1 MLCYMLKT
9 RPVDKLSATER
20 TSLHNRYTQ
29 EVLAMLLL
37 WKVVL
42 YGSEQK
48 TQQYSAKGISQVTFR
63 MLGG

>member
-1 MLCYMLKT
+1 MLKT
-9 RPVDKLSATER
+9 RPVGKLSATER
-20 TSLHNRYTQ
+20 TSLHNRNTQ

>member
-1 MLCYMLKT
+1 MFKT
-9 RPVDKLSATER
+9 RPVGKLSDTER
-20 TSLHNRYTQ
+20 TSLHNWNTQ
-29 EVLAMLLL
+29 EVLAMLLV

-63 MLGG
+63 MLGRKDV